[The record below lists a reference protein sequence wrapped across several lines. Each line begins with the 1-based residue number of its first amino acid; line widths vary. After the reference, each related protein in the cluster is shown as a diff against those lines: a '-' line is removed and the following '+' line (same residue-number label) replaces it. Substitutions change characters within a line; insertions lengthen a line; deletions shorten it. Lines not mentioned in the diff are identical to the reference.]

1 MGCEQGFLLL
11 ADPETHCATILYNPR
26 SKRITDTEIMQ
37 ITFLTVTVRDI
48 LSCFFFYNIPD
59 ILFCFQL
66 FSGPDA
72 TPELKH
78 SKFMGLTLDHDGLI
92 VIGKVVKHP
101 INVFSLEC
109 SYFHS
114 PIKSLYPVLFSF

>member
-1 MGCEQGFLLL
+1 MC
-11 ADPETHCATILYNPR
+11 
-26 SKRITDTEIMQ
+26 
-37 ITFLTVTVRDI
+37 
-48 LSCFFFYNIPD
+48 D
-59 ILFCFQL
+59 ILFYFQL

-101 INVFSLEC
+101 INAFSLDC
-109 SYFHS
+109 RYFQS
-114 PIKSLYPVLFSF
+114 AIESLFFSFILFLQRM